1 VRVDASYALAYF
13 VLEGMNDILPVRTRP
28 QPASALAL
36 VTVLALLLA
45 PVCAPLCAARNCS
58 AGAAKDQCHETA
70 PAAAQHDLLTP
81 HKICGNTDFS
91 ALLTN
96 QDEQASFQR
105 DARSIAAS
113 PVSLSAEREAAASPI
128 LLVRWGEHLVP
139 IAPPSSLLLTTTLRI

>member
-1 VRVDASYALAYF
+1 MSDTLSFR
-13 VLEGMNDILPVRTRP
+13 NCP
-28 QPASALAL
+28 PAANAFAL

-45 PVCAPLCAARNCS
+45 PVCAPLCAAKNCS
-58 AGAAKDQCHETA
+58 AGAANDQCHEAA
-70 PAAAQHDLLTP
+70 PIAAAQHNVLAP

-91 ALLTN
+91 AVLTN

-113 PVSLSAEREAAASPI
+113 SPHSRPVQQEVAISPVM
-128 LLVRWGEHLVP
+128 LVRWGEHLVP